1 MKKKRSRLRQREREG
16 ERNANYYFLFI
27 KRECKSNV
35 MITFEAHLL
44 IHFLEFIQLH
54 VV

>member
-1 MKKKRSRLRQREREG
+1 MERERER
-16 ERNANYYFLFI
+16 EENANYILFI